1 MGIHIMTQDENNEA
15 KNYWRMGGTK
25 MRTLGRLF
33 NSFEQETVNDGDQGG
48 ETNVGRYFNFPIKGE
63 MIDKD
68 GKDGMIQ
75 TLRNIETDFNEIAR
89 SDQRADISI
98 LRQFS
103 YELIT
108 SKTFKA
114 LMMMAIVINT
124 ILMVLPIIMASN
136 DTVAD
141 SSRVHI
147 SIVENV
153 IVGIFIFEILVKL
166 FALQHTFWYDGWNVF
181 DVIVVT
187 LLWVSSNTLVIG
199 RSYRSAGASV
209 GAARILRFIKVLRSM
224 KSVKALKDK
233 LSGLSLVIDTIVT
246 TIPELLILFLLMFII
261 SILFIILGGTLFSTE
276 QHLGKYF
283 DDFFEGFFT
292 TFVVLTQDGW
302 VKIFNE
308 GFTFYQIDPA
318 SNQLTFALWLITF
331 SLMVIIFGF
340 IIGSLFVAAVVT
352 NLDKAMLEQREEQNE
367 DFLSGVFDNEEGVTN
382 EEMKS
387 MRERE
392 IRMEYLTDFSI
403 FATHRH
409 KIEKQVLHKCAS
421 GKRTSERVEDKL
433 LLLEAL

>member
-1 MGIHIMTQDENNEA
+1 
-15 KNYWRMGGTK
+15 MGGTK

-141 SSRVHI
+141 SSRVQI

-153 IVGIFIFEILVKL
+153 IGKKL
-166 FALQHTFWYDGWNVF
+166 KLDLNVNRLLQSEYSYSKYWSNCLPFNIRFGTMDG
-181 DVIVVT
+181 
-187 LLWVSSNTLVIG
+187 
-199 RSYRSAGASV
+199 
-209 GAARILRFIKVLRSM
+209 M
-224 KSVKALKDK
+224 C
-233 LSGLSLVIDTIVT
+233 
-246 TIPELLILFLLMFII
+246 
-261 SILFIILGGTLFSTE
+261 
-276 QHLGKYF
+276 
-283 DDFFEGFFT
+283 
-292 TFVVLTQDGW
+292 LT
-302 VKIFNE
+302 
-308 GFTFYQIDPA
+308 
-318 SNQLTFALWLITF
+318 
-331 SLMVIIFGF
+331 
-340 IIGSLFVAAVVT
+340 
-352 NLDKAMLEQREEQNE
+352 
-367 DFLSGVFDNEEGVTN
+367 
-382 EEMKS
+382 
-387 MRERE
+387 
-392 IRMEYLTDFSI
+392 
-403 FATHRH
+403 
-409 KIEKQVLHKCAS
+409 
-421 GKRTSERVEDKL
+421 
-433 LLLEAL
+433 